1 MAKIERNFML
11 DQRSARKMFIMGEDE
26 EYSQIIENRLKRKRA
41 VAQYLQRAST
51 STAAH
56 NDSENVRI
64 SSSSI
69 DSSTSTDSS
78 PGIVI
83 DSPAKKY
90 NMVSL
95 QKVPEI
101 ADRLKLNN
109 SESAAMASAVAV
121 DMGAYY
127 DFGLLSHAFFYTIDI
142 DCVMFMFTSHI

>member
-1 MAKIERNFML
+1 MFDICSCKCADIHNCACVADRKVAKIERNFIL

-26 EYSQIIENRLKRKRA
+26 EYSQIIENRLKRKNA
-41 VAQYLQRAST
+41 AAQYLHRAST
-51 STAAH
+51 STAR

-90 NMVSL
+90 NRVPL

-109 SESAAMASAVAV
+109 AEAAAMASAVAV
-121 DMGAYY
+121 DIGA
-127 DFGLLSHAFFYTIDI
+127 
-142 DCVMFMFTSHI
+142 